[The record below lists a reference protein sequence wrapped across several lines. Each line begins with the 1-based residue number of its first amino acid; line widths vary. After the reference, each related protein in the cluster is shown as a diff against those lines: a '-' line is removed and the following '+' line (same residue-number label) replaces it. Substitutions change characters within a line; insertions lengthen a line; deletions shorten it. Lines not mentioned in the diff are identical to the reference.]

1 MRKLKLFKWRGI
13 NRLQQKQKGTIVAES
28 AVMAQQQLMS
38 RGLQHIKLQQN
49 WQLNSK
55 PKNAEVCALLSQLA
69 TLLQAAVPL
78 KNSLQILLQHCTNI
92 ALNAWLRQ
100 LLKDIESGLAFSQAL
115 EKQNVEKQN
124 QYLTYQDR
132 QLIKVGEMTGKL
144 PTVCHEIA
152 QHKQQALA
160 LQRKIRKI
168 LLYPVLVLG
177 ISLILTA
184 LLLLFIV
191 PQFAEMYDN
200 SSAQLPTFTQVLL
213 TLSQGLQD
221 YWLHL
226 LICITLT
233 ILFIRARLKH
243 SPWFNRQKIRLINA
257 MPVLNRIV
265 QLSRL
270 VGFSRS
276 LFLMLQAG
284 VPLNQALQSFLPQ
297 NPSWQRSPNVQGDWL
312 LIEEVQS
319 ILHWLQQG
327 YAFSASVSGHI
338 FPLAAQQMLQVGEQS
353 GQLPKMLQFIAN
365 DHQQQLDYQIDLLSQ
380 MLEPLLMVIIG
391 GLIGL
396 IMLGMYLPI
405 FNMGAL
411 VQ

>member
-1 MRKLKLFKWRGI
+1 MRKLKLFNWHGV

-92 ALNAWLRQ
+92 ALNSWLRQ

-191 PQFAEMYDN
+191 PQFAAMYDN

-226 LICITLT
+226 LICMALT
-233 ILFIRARLKH
+233 TLFIRVHLKH

>member
-1 MRKLKLFKWRGI
+1 MRKLKLFNWRGI

-28 AVMAQQQLMS
+28 AVIAQQQLMS

-78 KNSLQILLQHCTNI
+78 KNSLEILLQHCTNI
-92 ALNAWLRQ
+92 ALNSWLRQ

-115 EKQNVEKQN
+115 EKQHLGKQHA
-124 QYLTYQDR
+124 YLTYQDR
-132 QLIKVGEMTGKL
+132 QLIRVGEMTGKL

-191 PQFAEMYDN
+191 PQFAAMYDN
-200 SSAQLPTFTQVLL
+200 SSAQLPTFTKVLL

-312 LIEEVQS
+312 LIKEVQF

>member
-1 MRKLKLFKWRGI
+1 MRKLKLFNWRGI

-28 AVMAQQQLMS
+28 AVIAQQQLMS

-78 KNSLQILLQHCTNI
+78 KNSLEILLQHCTNI
-92 ALNAWLRQ
+92 ALNSWLRQ

-115 EKQNVEKQN
+115 EKQHLGKQHA
-124 QYLTYQDR
+124 YLTYQDR
-132 QLIKVGEMTGKL
+132 QLIRVGEMTGKL

-191 PQFAEMYDN
+191 PQFAAMYDN
-200 SSAQLPTFTQVLL
+200 SSAQLPTFTKVLL

-312 LIEEVQS
+312 LIEEVQF

>member
-28 AVMAQQQLMS
+28 AVIAQQQLMS

-115 EKQNVEKQN
+115 EKQSVEKQN

-191 PQFAEMYDN
+191 PQFAEMYDS

-226 LICITLT
+226 LICMTLT

-243 SPWFNRQKIRLINA
+243 SPWFNRQKIRFINA

>member
-115 EKQNVEKQN
+115 EKQTVEKQN

-191 PQFAEMYDN
+191 PQFAAMYDN

-226 LICITLT
+226 LICMTLT
-233 ILFIRARLKH
+233 TLFIRARLKH

>member
-38 RGLQHIKLQQN
+38 RGLQHIKLHQN

-115 EKQNVEKQN
+115 EKQTVEKQN

-168 LLYPVLVLG
+168 LLYPLLVLG
-177 ISLILTA
+177 ISLILTT

-191 PQFAEMYDN
+191 PQFAAMYDN

-327 YAFSASVSGHI
+327 YAFSASVNGHI

>member
-1 MRKLKLFKWRGI
+1 MRKLKLFNWHGV

-28 AVMAQQQLMS
+28 AVIAQQQLMS

-191 PQFAEMYDN
+191 PQFAAMYDN

-226 LICITLT
+226 LICMTLT
-233 ILFIRARLKH
+233 TLFIRARLKH
-243 SPWFNRQKIRLINA
+243 SPWFNRQKIRIINA
-257 MPVLNRIV
+257 TPVLNRIV

>member
-1 MRKLKLFKWRGI
+1 MRKLKLFNWHGV

-55 PKNAEVCALLSQLA
+55 PKNAEVYALLSQLA

-92 ALNAWLRQ
+92 ALNSWLRQ

-191 PQFAEMYDN
+191 PQFAAMYDN
-200 SSAQLPTFTQVLL
+200 SSAQLPTFTKVLL

-312 LIEEVQS
+312 LIEEVQF

>member
-28 AVMAQQQLMS
+28 AVIAQQQLMS

-69 TLLQAAVPL
+69 TLLHAAVPL

-92 ALNAWLRQ
+92 ALNSWLRQ

-115 EKQNVEKQN
+115 EKQHLGKQHT
-124 QYLTYQDR
+124 YLTYQDR
-132 QLIKVGEMTGKL
+132 QLIRVGEMTGKL
-144 PTVCHEIA
+144 PSVCHEIA

-200 SSAQLPTFTQVLL
+200 SSAPLPTFTQVLL

-221 YWLHL
+221 YWLPL
-226 LICITLT
+226 LICMTLT
-233 ILFIRARLKH
+233 ILFIRARLKY
-243 SPWFNRQKIRLINA
+243 SPWLNQQKSRLINA

-297 NPSWQRSPNVQGDWL
+297 HPSWQRSPNVQGDWL

>member
-115 EKQNVEKQN
+115 EKQHLGKQHA
-124 QYLTYQDR
+124 YLTYQDR
-132 QLIKVGEMTGKL
+132 QLIRVGEMTGKL

-200 SSAQLPTFTQVLL
+200 SSAPLPTFTQVLL

-221 YWLHL
+221 YWLPL
-226 LICITLT
+226 LICIALT
-233 ILFIRARLKH
+233 TLFIRACLKH
-243 SPWFNRQKIRLINA
+243 SSWFNRQKIRIINA
-257 MPVLNRIV
+257 TPVLNRIV

>member
-78 KNSLQILLQHCTNI
+78 KNSLQILLQQCTNI

-115 EKQNVEKQN
+115 EKQTVEKQN

-132 QLIKVGEMTGKL
+132 QLIKVSEMTGKL
-144 PTVCHEIA
+144 PTVFHEIA

>member
-1 MRKLKLFKWRGI
+1 MRKLKLFNWHGV

-28 AVMAQQQLMS
+28 AVIAQQQLMS

-49 WQLNSK
+49 WQLSSK

-78 KNSLQILLQHCTNI
+78 KNSLQILLQQCTNI
-92 ALNAWLRQ
+92 ALNGWLRQ

-168 LLYPVLVLG
+168 LLYPLLVLG

-191 PQFAEMYDN
+191 PQFAAMYDN

-226 LICITLT
+226 LICMALT
-233 ILFIRARLKH
+233 TLFIHARLKH

-353 GQLPKMLQFIAN
+353 GQIPKMLQFIAN

>member
-92 ALNAWLRQ
+92 ALNGWLRQ

-115 EKQNVEKQN
+115 EKQTVEKQN

-233 ILFIRARLKH
+233 ILFIRARLKY

>member
-1 MRKLKLFKWRGI
+1 MRKLKLFNWRGT

-28 AVMAQQQLMS
+28 AVIAQQQLMS

-92 ALNAWLRQ
+92 ALNSWLRQ

-200 SSAQLPTFTQVLL
+200 SSAPLPTFTQVLL

-226 LICITLT
+226 LICMTLT

-243 SPWFNRQKIRLINA
+243 SPWFNRQKSRFINA
-257 MPVLNRIV
+257 TPVLNRIV

>member
-28 AVMAQQQLMS
+28 AVIAQQQLMS

-92 ALNAWLRQ
+92 ALNSWLRQ

-115 EKQNVEKQN
+115 EKQHLGKQHT
-124 QYLTYQDR
+124 YLTYQDR
-132 QLIKVGEMTGKL
+132 QLIRVGEMTGKL
-144 PTVCHEIA
+144 PTVCHEIG

-200 SSAQLPTFTQVLL
+200 SSAPLPTFTQVLL

-226 LICITLT
+226 LICMTLT
-233 ILFIRARLKH
+233 ILFIRVRLKH
-243 SPWFNRQKIRLINA
+243 SPWFNRQKIRIINA
-257 MPVLNRIV
+257 TPVLNRIV

-284 VPLNQALQSFLPQ
+284 VPLNQALQSYLPQ
-297 NPSWQRSPNVQGDWL
+297 HPSWQRAPNVQGDWL

-327 YAFSASVSGHI
+327 YAFSASVSSQI

-353 GQLPKMLQFIAN
+353 GQLPNMLQFIAN

>member
-115 EKQNVEKQN
+115 EKQTVEKQN

-233 ILFIRARLKH
+233 ILFIRARLKY

>member
-78 KNSLQILLQHCTNI
+78 KNSLQILLQQCTNI
-92 ALNAWLRQ
+92 ALNGWLRQ

-177 ISLILTA
+177 ISLILSA

-200 SSAQLPTFTQVLL
+200 SSAPLPTFTQVLL

-221 YWLHL
+221 YWLPL
-226 LICITLT
+226 LICMTLT
-233 ILFIRARLKH
+233 ILFIRARLKY
-243 SPWFNRQKIRLINA
+243 SPWLNRQKIRIINA
-257 MPVLNRIV
+257 TPVLNRIV

>member
-1 MRKLKLFKWRGI
+1 MRKLKLFNWRGI

-92 ALNAWLRQ
+92 ALNGWLRQ

-115 EKQNVEKQN
+115 EKQTVEKQN

-168 LLYPVLVLG
+168 LLYPVLVLS

-191 PQFAEMYDN
+191 PQFAEMYDS

-226 LICITLT
+226 LICMTLT

-243 SPWFNRQKIRLINA
+243 SPWFNRQKIRIINA
-257 MPVLNRIV
+257 TPVLNRIV

-297 NPSWQRSPNVQGDWL
+297 HPSWQRSPNVQGDWL

>member
-1 MRKLKLFKWRGI
+1 MRKLKLFNWHGV

-55 PKNAEVCALLSQLA
+55 PKNTEVCALLSQLA

-92 ALNAWLRQ
+92 ALNTWLRQ

-191 PQFAEMYDN
+191 PQFAAMYDN
-200 SSAQLPTFTQVLL
+200 SSAQLPTFTQILL

-226 LICITLT
+226 LICMTLT
-233 ILFIRARLKH
+233 ILFIRARLKY
-243 SPWFNRQKIRLINA
+243 SPWFNRQKSRFINA
-257 MPVLNRIV
+257 TPVLNRIV

>member
-115 EKQNVEKQN
+115 EKQTVEKQN

-191 PQFAEMYDN
+191 PQFAAMYDN

-226 LICITLT
+226 LTCMTLT
-233 ILFIRARLKH
+233 TLFIRARLKH

>member
-1 MRKLKLFKWRGI
+1 MRKLKLFNWRGI

-28 AVMAQQQLMS
+28 AVIAQQQLMS

-115 EKQNVEKQN
+115 EKQNVERQN

-200 SSAQLPTFTQVLL
+200 SSAPLPTFTQVLL

-226 LICITLT
+226 LICMTLT

-243 SPWFNRQKIRLINA
+243 SPWFNRQKSRFINA
-257 MPVLNRIV
+257 TPVLNRIV

-312 LIEEVQS
+312 LIEEVQF

>member
-115 EKQNVEKQN
+115 EKQTVEKQN

-191 PQFAEMYDN
+191 PQFAAMYDN

-226 LICITLT
+226 LTCMTLT
-233 ILFIRARLKH
+233 TLFIRARLKH
-243 SPWFNRQKIRLINA
+243 SPWFYRQKIRLINA

>member
-13 NRLQQKQKGTIVAES
+13 NRLQQNQKGTIVAES

-78 KNSLQILLQHCTNI
+78 KNSLQILLQQCTNI
-92 ALNAWLRQ
+92 ALNGWLRQ

-115 EKQNVEKQN
+115 EKQHLGKQHT
-124 QYLTYQDR
+124 YLTYQDR
-132 QLIKVGEMTGKL
+132 QLIRVGEMTGKL
-144 PTVCHEIA
+144 PSVCHEIA

-191 PQFAEMYDN
+191 PQFSEMYDN
-200 SSAQLPTFTQVLL
+200 SSAPLPTFTQVLL

-226 LICITLT
+226 LICMTLT

-243 SPWFNRQKIRLINA
+243 SPWFNRQKSRLINA

-327 YAFSASVSGHI
+327 YAFSASVSSQI

>member
-49 WQLNSK
+49 WQLNNK

-78 KNSLQILLQHCTNI
+78 KNSLQILLQQCTNI
-92 ALNAWLRQ
+92 ALNGWLRQ

-115 EKQNVEKQN
+115 EKQTVEKQN

-168 LLYPVLVLG
+168 LLYPLLVLG

-191 PQFAEMYDN
+191 PQFAAMYDN

-233 ILFIRARLKH
+233 ILFIRARLKY

-353 GQLPKMLQFIAN
+353 GQIPKMLQFIAN

>member
-115 EKQNVEKQN
+115 EKQNVERQN

-132 QLIKVGEMTGKL
+132 QLIRVGEMTGKL

-191 PQFAEMYDN
+191 PQFAAMYDN
-200 SSAQLPTFTQVLL
+200 SSAPLPTFTQVLL

-226 LICITLT
+226 LICMTLT
-233 ILFIRARLKH
+233 TLFIRARLKH
-243 SPWFNRQKIRLINA
+243 SPWFNRQKSRFINA

>member
-1 MRKLKLFKWRGI
+1 MRKLKLFKWCGI

-92 ALNAWLRQ
+92 ALNGWLRQ

-115 EKQNVEKQN
+115 EKQTVEKQN

-168 LLYPVLVLG
+168 LLYPVLVLS

-191 PQFAEMYDN
+191 PQFAEMYDS

-226 LICITLT
+226 LICMTLT

-243 SPWFNRQKIRLINA
+243 SPWFNRQKIRIINA
-257 MPVLNRIV
+257 TPVLNRIV

-297 NPSWQRSPNVQGDWL
+297 HPSWQRSPNVQGDWL

>member
-191 PQFAEMYDN
+191 PQFAAMYDN

-226 LICITLT
+226 LICMTLT
-233 ILFIRARLKH
+233 TLFIRARLKH

-276 LFLMLQAG
+276 LFLMLQPG

>member
-28 AVMAQQQLMS
+28 AVIAQQQLMS

-115 EKQNVEKQN
+115 EKQSVEKQN

-191 PQFAEMYDN
+191 PQFAAMYDN

-226 LICITLT
+226 LICMTLT
-233 ILFIRARLKH
+233 TLFIRARLKH

>member
-1 MRKLKLFKWRGI
+1 MRKLKLFNWHGV

-28 AVMAQQQLMS
+28 AVIAQQQLMS
-38 RGLQHIKLQQN
+38 RSLQHIKLQQN

-78 KNSLQILLQHCTNI
+78 KNSLQILLQQCTNI
-92 ALNAWLRQ
+92 ALNGWLRQ

-115 EKQNVEKQN
+115 EKQTVEKQN

-243 SPWFNRQKIRLINA
+243 SPWLNRQKSRFINA

-297 NPSWQRSPNVQGDWL
+297 NPSWQRSLNVQGDWL

>member
-28 AVMAQQQLMS
+28 AVIAQQQLMS

-55 PKNAEVCALLSQLA
+55 PKNAEVYALLSQLA

-92 ALNAWLRQ
+92 ALNSWLRQ

-115 EKQNVEKQN
+115 EKQHLGKQHT
-124 QYLTYQDR
+124 YLTYQDR
-132 QLIKVGEMTGKL
+132 QLIRVGEMTGKL
-144 PTVCHEIA
+144 PYVCHEIA

-168 LLYPVLVLG
+168 LLYPLLVLG

-200 SSAQLPTFTQVLL
+200 SSAPLPTFTQVLL

-226 LICITLT
+226 LICMTLT
-233 ILFIRARLKH
+233 ILFIRARLKY
-243 SPWFNRQKIRLINA
+243 SPWLNQQKSRFINA
-257 MPVLNRIV
+257 TPVLNRIV

-297 NPSWQRSPNVQGDWL
+297 HPSWQRSPNVQGDWL

>member
-1 MRKLKLFKWRGI
+1 MRKLKLFNWRGI
-13 NRLQQKQKGTIVAES
+13 NRLQQKQKGTILAES
-28 AVMAQQQLMS
+28 AVIAQQQLMS
-38 RGLQHIKLQQN
+38 RGLQQIKLQQN

-78 KNSLQILLQHCTNI
+78 KNSLEILLQHCTNI
-92 ALNAWLRQ
+92 ALNSWLRQ

-115 EKQNVEKQN
+115 EKQHLGKQHA
-124 QYLTYQDR
+124 YLTYQDR
-132 QLIKVGEMTGKL
+132 QLIRVGEMTGKL

-191 PQFAEMYDN
+191 PQVAEMYDN
-200 SSAQLPTFTQVLL
+200 SSAPLPTFTQVLL

-221 YWLHL
+221 YWLPL
-226 LICITLT
+226 LICMTLT
-233 ILFIRARLKH
+233 ILFIRARLKY

-257 MPVLNRIV
+257 TPVLNRIV

-297 NPSWQRSPNVQGDWL
+297 HPSWQRSPNVQGDWL

>member
-1 MRKLKLFKWRGI
+1 MRKLKLFNWHGV

-28 AVMAQQQLMS
+28 AVIAQQQLMS

-200 SSAQLPTFTQVLL
+200 SSAPLPTFTQVLL

-221 YWLHL
+221 YWLPL
-226 LICITLT
+226 LICMTLT
-233 ILFIRARLKH
+233 ILFIRARLKY

-257 MPVLNRIV
+257 TPVLNRIV

-297 NPSWQRSPNVQGDWL
+297 HPSWQRSPNVQGDWL